1 MKLEE
6 KLGKGGDTAKK
17 QEKGETRR
25 KNGKKGRHGE
35 KMGKRGDTAKNREKG
50 ETQRKK
56 AFTGS

>member
-25 KNGKKGRHGE
+25 KNRKRGRHD
-35 KMGKRGDTAKNREKG
+35 KKTGKGGDT
-50 ETQRKK
+50 TKK
-56 AFTGS
+56 

>member
-25 KNGKKGRHGE
+25 KNGKKGRHSE
-35 KMGKRGDTAKNREKG
+35 KSGKGGDTVKKGIYRFLEKKLI
-50 ETQRKK
+50 TSSK
-56 AFTGS
+56 